1 MLIGQWN
8 MNNVSYLNNDKQ
20 GTGLSGR
27 WAIQCAF
34 TKREQLFT
42 FTLYYTSHFFD
53 FLLFFFFN
61 NNSIEK
67 RRNKDKEEENNIIVI
82 LLEKKN
88 KEVGIL
94 WKTVIFWTSYSTI
107 LSKMHFSTHLISLS
121 QRTMYFANNRIA
133 HWTTNNATKTIKSRI
148 NPHTHKQL
156 SI

>member
-1 MLIGQWN
+1 MFKAQCSVLEVQC
-8 MNNVSYLNNDKQ
+8 
-20 GTGLSGR
+20 TGLSGR
-27 WAIQCAF
+27 WARQLC
-34 TKREQLFT
+34 TKMHSYE
-42 FTLYYTSHFFD
+42 TSHFFD

-82 LLEKKN
+82 LLKKIRLLLLEKKN

-94 WKTVIFWTSYSTI
+94 WKTVIFWTTYSTI

-121 QRTMYFANNRIA
+121 QRALYFANNRIA
-133 HWTTNNATKTIKSRI
+133 HWTTNNATKTIKSRVLS
-148 NPHTHKQL
+148 HEHKSL